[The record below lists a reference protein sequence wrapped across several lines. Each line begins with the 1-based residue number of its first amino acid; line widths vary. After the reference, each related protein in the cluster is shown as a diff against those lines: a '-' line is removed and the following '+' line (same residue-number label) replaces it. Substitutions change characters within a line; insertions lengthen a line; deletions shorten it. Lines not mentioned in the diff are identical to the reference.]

1 MIVIFELIKMSIV
14 SLVFGHMKLLDSLSD
29 LVVCMLI
36 MFDYQL
42 T

>member
-1 MIVIFELIKMSIV
+1 MIVIFELIERSIV
-14 SLVFGHMKLLDSLSD
+14 SLVSGHMKLLDSPSD
-29 LVVCMLI
+29 FVVCMLI